1 MGNITTLNMTTLD
14 GGVIIKKGGG
24 GSTPPS
30 GESGSAIEYLDL
42 SGDSPLRDALI
53 SFCYLIKTDGFDVE
67 RPDGSSVSAGRGITS
82 ASNLVQTVIGMT
94 YREYQIIVAS
104 IKAVAIDF
112 NTVVVMHG
120 TTTPIKD
127 IFTGAEELL
136 DATPRL
142 TKEQFYNLD

>member
-1 MGNITTLNMTTLD
+1 MTTLD
-14 GGVIIKKGGG
+14 GGAIINKGDGG
-24 GSTPPS
+24 GSAPPS
-30 GESGSAIEYLDL
+30 GESASAIEYLDL

-136 DATPRL
+136 DTIPRL
-142 TKEQFYNLD
+142 TKEQFYSLD